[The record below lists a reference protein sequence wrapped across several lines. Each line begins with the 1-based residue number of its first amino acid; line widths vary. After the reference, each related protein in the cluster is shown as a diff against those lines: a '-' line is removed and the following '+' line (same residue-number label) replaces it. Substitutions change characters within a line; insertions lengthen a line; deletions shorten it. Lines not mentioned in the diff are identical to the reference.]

1 MDFPHVYDVLTQAR
15 QKLFGWIRPLSQ
27 AQYTQIFTFG
37 LGTLRAT
44 AIEMARVEWLYGLR
58 LQRPSAPL
66 PPRDQWP
73 IGEERQPAFRE
84 LEAVWTEQAPRTR
97 AILAAISDWNTMVEY
112 RRVQPGPPE
121 KVTLVSA
128 IKGDLAMQMLMH
140 EVHHRAQAMAMLRQL
155 GVAAQNLDYG
165 VFAFKEREA

>member
-1 MDFPHVYDVLTQAR
+1 MDFPHVYDVLIQAR

-27 AQYTQIFTFG
+27 EQYTQKFPFG

-44 AIEMARVEWLYGLR
+44 VVEIANVEWLYSRR
-58 LQRPSAPL
+58 LQQPSTVIT
-66 PPRDQWP
+66 RDQWP
-73 IGEERQPAFRE
+73 ITETRQATFRD
-84 LEAVWTEQAPRTR
+84 LEAVCIEQAPRTR
-97 AILAAISDWNTMVEY
+97 AILSGIKDWDTVVEY

-128 IKGDLAMQMLMH
+128 TKADLATQMLMH

-155 GVAAQNLDYG
+155 GVPAQNLDYG
-165 VFAFKEREA
+165 AFAFKERDA